1 MSIGIKS
8 SAIAA
13 LGYTLLASGI
23 AYAASPI
30 SGFGPTVSGDRSLNE
45 NLGALTQVVAWQNS
59 PLGDVYQFALAVPAP
74 EMPFENVA
82 MASSSQ
88 DTLPTGPQIMNDPTL
103 YGSLRHLAT
112 VIAWQKSPEGD
123 GLPASRAGLD
133 SRRRLRPLTL
143 GAAFICAPVASSVW
157 VRRPSLLFCAHE
169 C

>member
-1 MSIGIKS
+1 MHIDLR
-8 SAIAA
+8 SASFAA
-13 LGYTLLASGI
+13 LGYTILASGI

-82 MASSSQ
+82 MASNSS
-88 DTLPTGPQIMNDPTL
+88 DSLPTGPQIMNDPTL
-103 YGSLRHLAT
+103 NGSLQHLAT

-123 GLPASRAGLD
+123 AFQYALEEHLKAPDFQQVALASIPEG
-133 SRRRLRPLTL
+133 
-143 GAAFICAPVASSVW
+143 GF
-157 VRRPSLLFCAHE
+157 VRER
-169 C
+169 